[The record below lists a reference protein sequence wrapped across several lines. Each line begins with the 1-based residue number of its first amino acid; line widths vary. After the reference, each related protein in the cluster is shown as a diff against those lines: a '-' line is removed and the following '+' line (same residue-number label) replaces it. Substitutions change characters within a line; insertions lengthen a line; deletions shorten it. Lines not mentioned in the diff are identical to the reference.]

1 MQRPEMSGRLVQWAV
16 EIGEHDIRYKP
27 RTTIKGQAAADFI
40 VGFIGNQF
48 KGARISEAILPTWR
62 LYVDG

>member
-48 KGARISEAILPTWR
+48 KGARIS
-62 LYVDG
+62 